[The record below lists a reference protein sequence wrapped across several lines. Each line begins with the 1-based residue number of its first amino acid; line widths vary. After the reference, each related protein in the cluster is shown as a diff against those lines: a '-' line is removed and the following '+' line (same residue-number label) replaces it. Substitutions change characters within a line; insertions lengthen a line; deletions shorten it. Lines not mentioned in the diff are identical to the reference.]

1 MDLGRRHW
9 TVALGAALVAH
20 AGIAAA
26 LLWQAPESGA
36 RQAGLGGIEVSLG
49 PAGGAPG
56 EPVPAAEVTEA
67 QAAEA
72 APAPAE
78 APVAETA
85 PAPPPEEVPTAPPV
99 TEPPPEEPPPQE
111 PPPQEPVEQVSVEEP
126 PAEEPPVPEAPR
138 QPQVAEPV
146 EAPEVE
152 TTAVE
157 PPPPPVEQVSPVRSA
172 TPPVPEA
179 PEPAAAPAEAP
190 EPAAAPAEAPEPETV
205 AALSA
210 PLSGSRG
217 KAGTQES
224 EAAGSAE
231 SRSGGGRPGAAAD
244 YAAVLRAWL
253 EKHKEYPRR
262 AQRRRQEGMALLHF
276 VMDRD
281 GRVLDYRIQESS
293 GHALL
298 DREVERM
305 IERAQPLP
313 EMPAEMQQARL
324 ELVVP
329 VQFLLR

>member
-1 MDLGRRHW
+1 MELGPRHW

-36 RQAGLGGIEVSLG
+36 RHVGMGGIEVSLG

-72 APAPAE
+72 VPAPAE
-78 APVAETA
+78 SPVAETP

-111 PPPQEPVEQVSVEEP
+111 PPPQ
-126 PAEEPPVPEAPR
+126 EPPVPEAPR

-172 TPPVPEA
+172 TPPVPEPPEPAAAPAEA

-190 EPAAAPAEAPEPETV
+190 QPAAAPAEAPEPETV